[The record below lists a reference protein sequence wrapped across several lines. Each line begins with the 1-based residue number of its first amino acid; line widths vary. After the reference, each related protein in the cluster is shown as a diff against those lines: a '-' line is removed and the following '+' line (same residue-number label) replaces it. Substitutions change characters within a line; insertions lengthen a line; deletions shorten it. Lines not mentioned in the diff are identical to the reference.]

1 MPCSLLGGFL
11 IYQNKKETTMQSAER
26 FAVLF
31 LFCSSFFSFAYLI
44 PYQHPTLEKVGDGTT
59 SVIVLAGEILDTSII
74 FLERNIHPTQIVMAY
89 NKALQV
95 ICN

>member
-1 MPCSLLGGFL
+1 
-11 IYQNKKETTMQSAER
+11 
-26 FAVLF
+26 
-31 LFCSSFFSFAYLI
+31 
-44 PYQHPTLEKVGDGTT
+44 VGDGTT

-95 ICN
+95 IVIRLSFIEMIILIFLSIRPVCFLEFFFFQDGLS